1 MALGQILSQSLS
13 RNEQL
18 VAPARPAPVPHSPAL
33 LSKNL
38 NRLLNAAVVNHRFRC
53 LLLSDGENFQLTP
66 AELAAVTSL
75 RVSTVRDFAAQLL
88 HAFQCAG
95 ADAALCDTKAEVS
108 HRFTEITAQ
117 SPDNSGEQSALLS
130 RKPEAD
136 NAHSRHAAPSRFGR
150 RSASA
155 TDGYRGGHSAH
166 RYEV

>member
-1 MALGQILSQSLS
+1 
-13 RNEQL
+13 
-18 VAPARPAPVPHSPAL
+18 

-38 NRLLNAAVVNHRFRC
+38 NRLLNAAVVNPRFRC
-53 LLLSDGENFQLTP
+53 LLLSDPVAALAAGYNGENFQLTP
-66 AELAAVTSL
+66 AEFAAVTSL
-75 RVSTVRDFAAQLL
+75 RVSTVRDFATQLL
-88 HAFQCAG
+88 HVFQCAG

-117 SPDNSGEQSALLS
+117 SPDNSGEQPALLS

-136 NAHSRHAAPSRFGR
+136 NAHSRHAAPSRLGR
-150 RSASA
+150 RSAAAPGSVAA